1 MSDKPKRGLTTHC
14 APNTSH
20 IVDMH
25 NNLIVQARMSFSVS
39 SLLAYKSRYL
49 YIAFNREKIIVYLGS
64 YVPRQFAFPT
74 VVYEVEIEQ

>member
-1 MSDKPKRGLTTHC
+1 
-14 APNTSH
+14 
-20 IVDMH
+20 
-25 NNLIVQARMSFSVS
+25 MSFSVS